1 MFTKMSDGTKEEWEH
16 ISQEHAPH
24 IMDMPTR
31 VIEMLK
37 QLEGLSLGFG
47 TNQLHHALQTA
58 TMAKRAGAEDEMVL
72 ISLIHD
78 MGKVVNVP
86 NHGQICA
93 EIIKPYVSD
102 DAYNIIRT
110 HQDFQG
116 EHYYHYLGKPR
127 DLRKNYENESWYE
140 KAKQFTDEWD
150 QAAFDPEYDT
160 EPLEYFIP
168 LIQKFFSFPK
178 DVWLSSRLIAS
189 AFPNQIFNIIC
200 PWLLFLGA
208 FVYVQYPTCT
218 LRGLLTHESP
228 GDMEPE
234 RPNDWRHRPWPRH
247 ALLWVVRGNGKA
259 GHNLRFHRE
268 EFPSVPARLFPEIP
282 FRGYPK
288 ES

>member
-37 QLEGLSLGFG
+37 QLEGLSL
-47 TNQLHHALQTA
+47 A
-58 TMAKRAGAEDEMVL
+58 TMAKSAGAEDEMVL

-168 LIQKFFSFPK
+168 LIEKFFSFPK
-178 DVWLSSRLIAS
+178 TI
-189 AFPNQIFNIIC
+189 
-200 PWLLFLGA
+200 
-208 FVYVQYPTCT
+208 
-218 LRGLLTHESP
+218 
-228 GDMEPE
+228 
-234 RPNDWRHRPWPRH
+234 
-247 ALLWVVRGNGKA
+247 
-259 GHNLRFHRE
+259 
-268 EFPSVPARLFPEIP
+268 
-282 FRGYPK
+282 
-288 ES
+288 